1 MHTDVDPDPTPTAT
15 PWEEYLAAAQSLDAV
30 RRDSPAVGVG
40 APDAPHPAA
49 AARAELA
56 QLAARLELQR
66 AQLTGE
72 AVRAGVTA
80 PRLTLSPAEHARA
93 GATVGVGPAAVSEA
107 LRRCHR
113 LIDSAT
119 AELTAPPR
127 PRPTPAPALPPIP
140 VPVSAPPP
148 VVPVSA
154 PPPPPVVPV
163 SAPPPPPVVPVSA
176 PPPVPVVPVSAPP
189 PVPVSAPPPARR
201 WWPPPAWLVTAVLSG
216 AAVAVTCATVIV
228 LALLR

>member
-30 RRDSPAVGVG
+30 RRDSPAAGVG

-80 PRLTLSPAEHARA
+80 PRLTLSPTEQARA

-107 LRRCHR
+107 LGRCQR

-119 AELTAPPR
+119 AELTAPPQ
-127 PRPTPAPALPPIP
+127 PRPTPAPALLPIP

-148 VVPVSA
+148 P
-154 PPPPPVVPV
+154 
-163 SAPPPPPVVPVSA
+163 
-176 PPPVPVVPVSAPP
+176 PVVPVSAPP